1 MRRTLYWKFIFAYLI
16 LAILSLLVV
25 TTLGRQL
32 VENSRVRAEA
42 DTMYAE
48 ASRIAA
54 SHGVRYFIVSAD
66 LKESYENL
74 QTIAA
79 ADETVIRVIAT
90 DGTEIINTE
99 APYNPKESHVI
110 ESFNYATF
118 GPGTYEIGT
127 FYDEYEEDCLS
138 VICPVTSGVRVRG
151 YIAITE
157 DLTVIRDDVAAT
169 VRIMMIIAAVNFG
182 LSFLILLFFALT
194 TYRPMLQIMD
204 GAKEFASGNLQH
216 KIRVTSHDEMGY
228 LADTLNLMAGELRK
242 NNDYQKN
249 FISNVSHDF
258 RSPLTSIKGFSEAM
272 LDGTIPPE
280 MHDRYLGI
288 IVQETERLNKL
299 TNTILELNSMDRDK
313 TSLNMSR
320 FDINAMLK
328 STAAVFEGSC
338 RKKKISINLV
348 LTGTEL
354 FVRGDREKIE
364 QVVYNLLDNAI
375 KFSDRSSEVK
385 IETTIQRGK
394 CAVSVKDEG
403 CGIARDDLT
412 KIWDRFYKSDSS
424 RGRDRQG
431 TGLGLSIVKEIIS
444 AHGQTI
450 SVVSTENV
458 GTEFIF
464 TLEMA

>member
-54 SHGVRYFIVSAD
+54 SHGVRYFIDSAD
-66 LKESYENL
+66 LRDSYENL

-118 GPGTYEIGT
+118 GPGIYEIGT
-127 FYDEYEEDCLS
+127 FYDEYAEDCLS

-157 DLTVIRDDVAAT
+157 NLAVIRDDVAAT

>member
-1 MRRTLYWKFIFAYLI
+1 M
-16 LAILSLLVV
+16 

-54 SHGVRYFIVSAD
+54 SHGVRYFIDSAD
-66 LKESYENL
+66 LRDSYENL

-118 GPGTYEIGT
+118 GPGIYEIGT
-127 FYDEYEEDCLS
+127 FYDEYAEDCLS

-157 DLTVIRDDVAAT
+157 NLAVIRDDVAAT

-216 KIRVTSHDEMGY
+216 KIRVASHDEMGY

>member
-54 SHGVRYFIVSAD
+54 SHGVRYFSVSAD

-90 DGTEIINTE
+90 DGREIINTDM
-99 APYNPKESHVI
+99 PYDPEKPHVI

-118 GPGTYEIGT
+118 GPGIYEIGT
-127 FYDEYEEDCLS
+127 FYDEYAEDCLS

-375 KFSDRSSEVK
+375 KFSDRNSEVK
-385 IETTIQRGK
+385 IETTMQRGK

-412 KIWDRFYKSDSS
+412 KIWDRFYKSDAS

-431 TGLGLSIVKEIIS
+431 TGLGLSIVKEIIN

>member
-42 DTMYAE
+42 DTMDAE

-54 SHGVRYFIVSAD
+54 SHGVRYFIASAD

-99 APYNPKESHVI
+99 SPYNPKESHVI

-118 GPGTYEIGT
+118 GPGIYEIGT
-127 FYDEYEEDCLS
+127 FYDEYAEDCLS

>member
-54 SHGVRYFIVSAD
+54 SHGVRYFIDSAD
-66 LKESYENL
+66 LRDSYENL

>member
-54 SHGVRYFIVSAD
+54 SHGVRYFIDSAD
-66 LKESYENL
+66 LRDSYENL

-118 GPGTYEIGT
+118 GPGIYEIGT
-127 FYDEYEEDCLS
+127 FYDEYAEDCLS

-157 DLTVIRDDVAAT
+157 DLTVIRDEVAAT

>member
-54 SHGVRYFIVSAD
+54 SHGVRYSIDSAD
-66 LKESYENL
+66 LRDSYENL

-118 GPGTYEIGT
+118 GPGIYEIGT
-127 FYDEYEEDCLS
+127 FYDEYAEDCLS

-157 DLTVIRDDVAAT
+157 NLAVIRDDVAAT

>member
-1 MRRTLYWKFIFAYLI
+1 MLYWKFIFAYLI

-54 SHGVRYFIVSAD
+54 SHGVRYFIASAD

-118 GPGTYEIGT
+118 GPGIYEIGT

-169 VRIMMIIAAVNFG
+169 VRIMIIIAAVNFG

-354 FVRGDREKIE
+354 FVRGKKKKIE

>member
-1 MRRTLYWKFIFAYLI
+1 MRRTLYWKFIFAYMV
-16 LAILSLLVV
+16 LALLSLLVV

-32 VENSRVRAEA
+32 VLNRLVKTAA
-42 DTMYAE
+42 DTMYTE
-48 ASRIAA
+48 AVQIANTR
-54 SHGVRYFIVSAD
+54 GVRYFYDSTD
-66 LKESYENL
+66 LQEGYENL
-74 QTIAA
+74 QVIAA
-79 ADETVIRVIAT
+79 ANEATIRVIAT
-90 DGTEIINTE
+90 DGTEIINTDR
-99 APYNPKESHVI
+99 PMNPKNPYVI
-110 ESFNYATF
+110 SSFNYAAF
-118 GPGTYEIGT
+118 GPGVYEISD
-127 FYDEYEEDCLS
+127 FYGEYTEEHLN
-138 VICPVTSGVRVRG
+138 VICPVTSGVRIRG
-151 YIAITE
+151 YVAICSL
-157 DLTVIRDDVAAT
+157 LTDIRADVSAM
-169 VRIMMIIAAVNFG
+169 VRIMMIVAAVNFG

-194 TYRPMLQIMD
+194 TYKPMLSIMA
-204 GAKEFASGNLQH
+204 GAKEFASGNLRH
-216 KIRVTSHDEMGY
+216 KINVTSHDEMGY

-249 FISNVSHDF
+249 FISNISHDF

-299 TNTILELNSMDRDK
+299 TTRILELNSIDREK
-313 TSLNMSR
+313 TSLNISA

-354 FVRGDREKIE
+354 FVRGDQEKIE
-364 QVVYNLLDNAI
+364 QVIYNLLDNAV
-375 KFSDRSSEVK
+375 KFSNRNSEIKV
-385 IETTIQRGK
+385 ETTVQRGK

-403 CGIARDDLT
+403 CGIPRDDLT
-412 KIWDRFYKSDSS
+412 RIWDRFYKSDAS

>member
-54 SHGVRYFIVSAD
+54 SHGVRYFIDSAD
-66 LKESYENL
+66 LRDSYENL

-99 APYNPKESHVI
+99 SPYNPIESHVI

-118 GPGTYEIGT
+118 GPGIYEIGT
-127 FYDEYEEDCLS
+127 FYDEYAEDCLS

-157 DLTVIRDDVAAT
+157 NLAVIRDDVAAT

-194 TYRPMLQIMD
+194 TYRPMLQIME
-204 GAKEFASGNLQH
+204 GAKEFASGNLRH
-216 KIRVTSHDEMGY
+216 KIEVSSHDEMGY

>member
-54 SHGVRYFIVSAD
+54 SHGVRYFIDSAD

-118 GPGTYEIGT
+118 GPGIYEIGT
-127 FYDEYEEDCLS
+127 FYDEYAEDCLS

-157 DLTVIRDDVAAT
+157 NLAVIRDDVAAT

>member
-1 MRRTLYWKFIFAYLI
+1 MRRTLYCKFIFAYLI

-54 SHGVRYFIVSAD
+54 SHGVRYFIASAD

-90 DGTEIINTE
+90 DGRELINTDM
-99 APYNPKESHVI
+99 PYDPDEPHVI
-110 ESFNYATF
+110 ESFNYAAF
-118 GPGTYEIGT
+118 GPGIYEIGT
-127 FYDEYEEDCLS
+127 FYDEYKEDCLS

-157 DLTVIRDDVAAT
+157 NLTVIRDDVAAT
-169 VRIMMIIAAVNFG
+169 VRIMIIIAAVNFG

-194 TYRPMLQIMD
+194 TYRPMLRIMD

-216 KIRVTSHDEMGY
+216 KISVTSHDEMGY

-299 TNTILELNSMDRDK
+299 TNTILELNSMDRDR

-338 RKKKISINLV
+338 RKKKVSINLV

-375 KFSDRSSEVK
+375 KFSDRSTEVK

>member
-54 SHGVRYFIVSAD
+54 SHGVRYFIDSAD
-66 LKESYENL
+66 LRDSYENL

-118 GPGTYEIGT
+118 GPGIYEIGT
-127 FYDEYEEDCLS
+127 FYDEYAEDCLS

-157 DLTVIRDDVAAT
+157 NLAVIRDDVAAT

-216 KIRVTSHDEMGY
+216 KIRVASHDEMGY

>member
-54 SHGVRYFIVSAD
+54 SHGVRYFIDSAD
-66 LKESYENL
+66 LRDSYENL

-99 APYNPKESHVI
+99 SPYNPIESHVI

-118 GPGTYEIGT
+118 GPGIYEIGT
-127 FYDEYEEDCLS
+127 FYDEYAEDCLS

-157 DLTVIRDDVAAT
+157 NLAVIRDDVAAT

-204 GAKEFASGNLQH
+204 GAKEFASGNLRH
-216 KIRVTSHDEMGY
+216 KIEVSSHDEMGY

-299 TNTILELNSMDRDK
+299 TNTILELNSMDRDR

-375 KFSDRSSEVK
+375 KFSDRNSEVK
-385 IETTIQRGK
+385 VETTVQRGK

>member
-54 SHGVRYFIVSAD
+54 SHGVRYFIASAD

-99 APYNPKESHVI
+99 SPYNPKESHVI

-118 GPGTYEIGT
+118 GPGIYEIGT
-127 FYDEYEEDCLS
+127 FYDEYAEDCLS

-169 VRIMMIIAAVNFG
+169 VKIMMIIAAVNFG

>member
-1 MRRTLYWKFIFAYLI
+1 
-16 LAILSLLVV
+16 
-25 TTLGRQL
+25 
-32 VENSRVRAEA
+32 
-42 DTMYAE
+42 
-48 ASRIAA
+48 
-54 SHGVRYFIVSAD
+54 
-66 LKESYENL
+66 
-74 QTIAA
+74 
-79 ADETVIRVIAT
+79 
-90 DGTEIINTE
+90 
-99 APYNPKESHVI
+99 
-110 ESFNYATF
+110 
-118 GPGTYEIGT
+118 
-127 FYDEYEEDCLS
+127 
-138 VICPVTSGVRVRG
+138 VRG

>member
-1 MRRTLYWKFIFAYLI
+1 MRRMLYWKFIFAYLI

-54 SHGVRYFIVSAD
+54 SHGVRYFIASAD

-118 GPGTYEIGT
+118 GPGIYEIGT

-169 VRIMMIIAAVNFG
+169 VRIMIIIAAVNFG

>member
-1 MRRTLYWKFIFAYLI
+1 MRRTLYWKFILAYLI

-32 VENSRVRAEA
+32 VENMQVKTISNSL
-42 DTMYAE
+42 YAE
-48 ASRIAA
+48 ASRIA
-54 SHGVRYFIVSAD
+54 STRGTKYFNESAA
-66 LKESYENL
+66 LVESYENL
-74 QTIAA
+74 QILAA

-90 DGTEIINTE
+90 DGTEIINTDR
-99 APYNPKESHVI
+99 PLNIKKPHVI
-110 ESFNYATF
+110 ESFNYAAF
-118 GPGTYEIGT
+118 GPGVYEIST
-127 FYDEYEEDCLS
+127 FYGEYEEARLN

-151 YIAITE
+151 YIAVSREMTA
-157 DLTVIRDDVAAT
+157 IRSDVLSI
-169 VRIMMIIAAVNFG
+169 VRIMLIVAAVNFV

-194 TYRPMLQIMD
+194 TYRPMLQIID
-204 GAKEFASGNLQH
+204 GAREFAQGNLRH
-216 KIRVTSHDEMGY
+216 KIGVSSHDEMGY

-249 FISNVSHDF
+249 FISNISHDF

-299 TNTILELNSMDRDK
+299 TKTILELNSMDREK
-313 TSLNMSR
+313 ASLNIST

-328 STAAVFEGSC
+328 NTAAVFEGSC

-364 QVVYNLLDNAI
+364 QVIYNLLDNAI
-375 KFSDRSSEVK
+375 KFSDRNSEVK
-385 IETTIQRGK
+385 VETTIQKGK

-403 CGIARDDLT
+403 CGIPRDDLT
-412 KIWDRFYKSDSS
+412 KIWDRFYKSDAS

-431 TGLGLSIVKEIIS
+431 TGLGLSIVKEIIA

-458 GTEFIF
+458 GTEFVF
-464 TLEMA
+464 TLEMV

>member
-54 SHGVRYFIVSAD
+54 SHGVRYFIASAD

-118 GPGTYEIGT
+118 GPGIYEIGT
-127 FYDEYEEDCLS
+127 FYDEYAEDCLS

>member
-42 DTMYAE
+42 DTMYSE

-54 SHGVRYFIVSAD
+54 SHGVRYFIASAD

-99 APYNPKESHVI
+99 SPYNPKESHVI

-118 GPGTYEIGT
+118 GPGIYEIGT

>member
-54 SHGVRYFIVSAD
+54 SHGVRYFIASAD

-99 APYNPKESHVI
+99 SPYNPKESHVI

-118 GPGTYEIGT
+118 GPGIYEIGT